1 MMLLS
6 VLPLYRVSM
15 GKFPHL
21 VESHYRLED
30 YGKAVTGKHKISGCF
45 AFSGGQAWVDSCI
58 RSMAIVTG

>member
-1 MMLLS
+1 
-6 VLPLYRVSM
+6 M